1 MANYYI
7 EALHKKILNILL
19 ALDRVCTEHGLRY
32 AICGGTMIGAV
43 RHKGFIPWDDDL
55 DVAMPRPD
63 YEVLIAHSR
72 EWLPE
77 PYEFVCAENDPLYPL
92 PFGKIQDA
100 STTLIERR
108 HLYYLGGCYID
119 IFPLDA
125 YPDSALMRRVQRV
138 RYDIYKKLLYLVH
151 RDPYRHGHGPS
162 SWLPLL
168 VRKLFTREELQKRI
182 KRVMTRYDYDHCN
195 YAASYTDCY
204 RRILP
209 KEIVDTFGPFEF
221 EGCKVQ
227 GIAHYDPYLRA
238 MYGDYMTLPS
248 AEQRLQHN
256 FHYLDLDRPYRE
268 YHEDG
273 NVFASEGRKFLR

>member
-1 MANYYI
+1 MANYDI

-256 FHYLDLDRPYRE
+256 FHYLGLDRPYRE